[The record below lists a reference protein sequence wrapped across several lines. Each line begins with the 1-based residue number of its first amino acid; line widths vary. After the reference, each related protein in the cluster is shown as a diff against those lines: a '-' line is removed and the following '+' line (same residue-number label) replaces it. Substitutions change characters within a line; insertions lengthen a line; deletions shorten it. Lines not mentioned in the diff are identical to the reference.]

1 MKTTTRLAVRRLLF
15 GSTAANRRRLA
26 AALIAIGLLVIP
38 GVMLGALITERLWS
52 QRRTPASSRW
62 GWSVVA
68 AATVAFVAPM
78 VVWTWPGQLLSG
90 GISFGSVIGSGI
102 VEAMMA
108 PLTVQVITWLR
119 QSPAPAAPTRQG
131 APPVGPTAASHAS
144 QQPAP
149 TPASPLIHL
158 GIDQVGRP
166 ADLDLGGEASALVVG
181 LPGTGKTTTLV
192 RLASESL
199 RLGWSVVVVDLKGS
213 GLMNRSIHALAERH
227 AVPLYLVDRS
237 EPDTFGY
244 DPCSGDPAQIANKL
258 IGSFSF
264 AGVANVY
271 QQVALDAVSQIAAA
285 LQARDGTVTLEK
297 IVEALQPDEMTKL
310 GRAASQAVPKDTNDP
325 IDHMARMA
333 ALSKSAKETRVI
345 MEGHIGI
352 QKRLASLNNG
362 TFRVLLRRKP
372 ALAWETVMATP
383 SLTYMSLPTLASPT
397 DVELL
402 GRVVIQDVKQVAEHR
417 LRSVAERPRCL
428 VIVDEFAAL
437 NEPEQIVDLILQG
450 REASITVIASTQFLP
465 KTPAILHAM
474 LGAGVVVAHR
484 VAGPDADVLAGQF
497 GTTSTVEVTPN
508 IDYTTGD
515 VTRGTVRRGQTYTI
529 SPGQLR
535 DLEPGHVALRV
546 VQWPL
551 PLRHRLVSVYR
562 EEI

>member
-1 MKTTTRLAVRRLLF
+1 MKRTNKEAVLRLLF
-15 GSTAANRRRLA
+15 GKTAANRRQLA
-26 AALIAIGLLVIP
+26 DALIVLGLLVVP
-38 GVMLGALITERLWS
+38 GLMLGTLVSGRIWNGR
-52 QRRTPASSRW
+52 QTPSSSRW
-62 GWSVVA
+62 GWSLLA
-68 AATVAFVAPM
+68 AAVVAFVAPA

-131 APPVGPTAASHAS
+131 APPVGPAAASHAS

-285 LQARDGTVTLEK
+285 LQARDGAVTLEK

-310 GRAASQAVPKDTNDP
+310 GRAASQAVPKDTNDL
-325 IDHMARMA
+325 IDH
-333 ALSKSAKETRVI
+333 
-345 MEGHIGI
+345 I
-352 QKRLASLNNG
+352 QKRLASLSNG

-450 REASITVIASTQFLP
+450 REAGITVIASTQFLP